1 MPLPNQIF
9 PVERDI
15 AQFQGTEMTIQQ
27 MLCILAGQL
36 KMIHDKQNEIIQ
48 QVNAHSELLMQEKMT
63 PTETEL
69 REMMRDPKYW
79 RDQDPE
85 TVRKIEQGFKKLY
98 GGTNENN

>member
-9 PVERDI
+9 PVERSITQFKGLSVEQAIIIMAEQI
-15 AQFQGTEMTIQQ
+15 A
-27 MLCILAGQL
+27 
-36 KMIHDKQNEIIQ
+36 MIHLKQNEIIEK
-48 QVNAHSELLMQEKMT
+48 VNEHSAQFIKEKT
-63 PTETEL
+63 APTETEL